1 MQDKLKYS
9 DRVQLLQRTI
19 QLHGELRTSLEPT
32 GVTPLQASILTYL
45 HDHSEV
51 PPRTSWV
58 ALHLRLSIPTLSE
71 AVLRMIQK
79 KWISRERAF
88 DDRRA
93 SELRLTKQG
102 RIVVQKVLS
111 ALNGHGSRLL
121 K

>member
-1 MQDKLKYS
+1 
-9 DRVQLLQRTI
+9 
-19 QLHGELRTSLEPT
+19 
-32 GVTPLQASILTYL
+32 
-45 HDHSEV
+45 
-51 PPRTSWV
+51 
-58 ALHLRLSIPTLSE
+58 
-71 AVLRMIQK
+71 MIQN
-79 KWISRERAF
+79 KWNTRERAF